1 MKSYASIDR
10 IEGNY
15 TVLEVE
21 LLDTET
27 SKITSFRDK
36 ETIMVDVLTDTMKS
50 VIGEYDEGDIIV
62 LDHEGEI
69 INTFYEKD
77 ENEKQRRIEIL
88 NAMMKQMNE

>member
-1 MKSYASIDR
+1 MRSYASVDR
-10 IEGNY
+10 IEGEY

-27 SKITSFRDK
+27 SIITSFRDK
-36 ETIMVDVLTDTMKS
+36 ETVIVDILTDTIMS
-50 VIGEYDEGDIIV
+50 VIGEFDEGDIIV
-62 LDHEGEI
+62 LEHEGEI

-77 ENEKQRRIEIL
+77 EGEKQRRIEIL